1 MVNHFFPGSP
11 QDEQCTKCGKTV
23 VIMPLPGQPG
33 LQSACKDQ
41 HCPINS
47 RPDIQITG
55 EDGVE
60 IIFADEED
68 T

>member
-1 MVNHFFPGSP
+1 MIDQIITDPENKRCG
-11 QDEQCTKCGKTV
+11 KCGKTV
-23 VIMPLPGQPG
+23 VIMVLPGQPII
-33 LQSACKDQ
+33 QSERKDQ

-47 RPDIQITG
+47 HPDNLITG
-55 EDGVE
+55 GDGVE